1 MTTPALILMSL
12 AVTTVT
18 ILMVYFLVKLVKKK

>member
-18 ILMVYFLVKLVKKK
+18 ILMVYFLIKLVRKK